1 VLAIKIG
8 FYRRGV
14 VIGDLFLYAN
24 ALTNTHLPGQLLYL
38 ADYQLMRGSTTLVLD
53 HFEPSTV
60 LLIPLFWLFETP
72 LVLVVLQALAPVVLA
87 GCLVVL
93 ARRLAG
99 AAWLGWAVAVLT
111 LYNPQFL
118 TAVIDGVFGF
128 HHDAQYLI
136 YAPLFITCFLLRRF
150 CWAALF
156 LALFLG
162 VKEDAAF
169 FGIVFGLAAAVLRE
183 RRLTPTQPTPIEG
196 EGSTRPSRPL
206 DGGGPGWGWSYGH
219 GYRRWGL
226 IVAAV
231 SAAWFVATVLALPH
245 LIASPNIYATRGGA
259 ELQQGLAHLVAVSW
273 DNFFARKWHVLWL
286 YFFYAFGSPAFVA
299 AGIPDIAMFSI
310 MKQDA
315 NHYFDFTIV
324 TFLAFG
330 VLMALTRLRVA
341 PVGTLAGRFR
351 PVITAAFALQVVLC
365 VPFGLLELR
374 HQWARGVAEAPPVA
388 AADAEA
394 AWRMVDPAC
403 SVTVSAAL
411 LPQFYRVHYWFQ
423 WENAGNARFIVT
435 GNPPNRGQDDQ
446 VADFAAT
453 HAAQLDPVGRSGPVT
468 VWRNRDAPCLPW

>member
-24 ALTNTHLPGQLLYL
+24 ALANTHLPGQLLYL
-38 ADYQLMRGSTTLVLD
+38 ADYQLTRGSTTLVLD

-72 LVLVVLQALAPVVLA
+72 LVLVALQALAPAVLA

-118 TAVIDGVFGF
+118 TAVIDGIFGF

-136 YAPLFITCFLLRRF
+136 YAPLFVTCFVLRRF
-150 CWAALF
+150 GWATLF
-156 LALFLG
+156 LAPFLG

-169 FGIVFGLAAAVLRE
+169 FGIVFGLAVAVL
-183 RRLTPTQPTPIEG
+183 
-196 EGSTRPSRPL
+196 
-206 DGGGPGWGWSYGH
+206 PGWGWSQER

-231 SAAWFVATVLALPH
+231 SAAWFVMTVIVLPQLIGLA
-245 LIASPNIYATRGGA
+245 NIYANAGAA
-259 ELQQGLAHLVAVSW
+259 ELHQGAAYVIATAWH
-273 DNFFARKWHVLWL
+273 NFFARKWHIFWL
-286 YFFYAFGSPAFVA
+286 YFWYAFGSPAFVL
-299 AGIPDIAMFSI
+299 AGIPDLALFSI
-310 MKQDA
+310 MTRDA
-315 NHYFDFTIV
+315 NHYFDYTIV
-324 TFLAFG
+324 AFLAFG
-330 VLMALTRLRVA
+330 VLLALVRLRA
-341 PVGTLAGRFR
+341 ASVGTLAGRFR
-351 PVITAAFALQVVLC
+351 PAIAAAFALQLVLC

-394 AWRMVDPAC
+394 ARRMVDPAC

-411 LPQFYRVHYWFQ
+411 LPQFYRVRYWFQ
-423 WENAGNARFIVT
+423 WENADKARFIVT
-435 GNPPNRGQDDQ
+435 GNPPNPGQDDQ
-446 VADFAAT
+446 VADFVAT

>member
-1 VLAIKIG
+1 VLAIKVG

-24 ALTNTHLPGQLLYL
+24 ALANTHLPGQLLYI

-60 LLIPLFWLFETP
+60 LLIPLYWLFQTP
-72 LVLVVLQALAPVVLA
+72 LVLVALQALAPAALA

-150 CWAALF
+150 GWAALF
-156 LALFLG
+156 LVLFLG

-169 FGIVFGLAAAVLRE
+169 FGIAFGLTLALFD
-183 RRLTPTQPTPIEG
+183 LP
-196 EGSTRPSRPL
+196 
-206 DGGGPGWGWSYGH
+206 GGGPLRGF
-219 GYRRWGL
+219 RRPGL

-231 SAAWFVATVLALPH
+231 SAAWFVATVIVLPQ
-245 LIASPNIYATRGGA
+245 LIALPNIYANAGSA
-259 ELQQGLAHLVAVSW
+259 ELNQGAAHVIATAW
-273 DNFFARKWHVLWL
+273 HNFFARKWHIFWL
-286 YFFYAFGSPAFVA
+286 YFWCAFGSPAFVL
-299 AGIPDIAMFSI
+299 AGIPDLALFSI
-310 MKQDA
+310 MTRDA
-315 NHYFDFTIV
+315 NHYFDYTIV
-324 TFLAFG
+324 AFLAFG
-330 VLMALTRLRVA
+330 VLLALVRLRTA
-341 PVGTLAGRFR
+341 PVATLTGRVR
-351 PVITAAFALQVVLC
+351 PAIATAFALQLLLG

-374 HQWARGVAEAPPVA
+374 HQWARGVAQAPPA
-388 AADAEA
+388 AASDAEA

-403 SVTVSAAL
+403 SVTVSADL
-411 LPQFYRVHYWFQ
+411 LPDFYRAHYWLQ

-435 GNPPNRGQDDQ
+435 GNPPNPGQDDQ
-446 VADFAAT
+446 VGDFVAA